1 MNEKIL
7 IVDDQKK
14 MVKMLKTCLE
24 KEGYSTVEAYDG
36 EEALEQFRLE
46 QPDLVLLDVMMPRLD
61 GLEFC
66 RRVREKAKTPIIII
80 SAKSEET
87 DKLVGLDLG
96 ADDYITKPFSLR
108 EMVARVRSLLR
119 RVQNGAAGA
128 DRVVEGPLVIDSKEH
143 SVEVEGVRVSLTPT
157 EFDMLLTLAAHP
169 GRVFSRRQL
178 IESAQGDFFEG
189 YERTV
194 DAHIGNIRKKINE
207 NAGEK
212 NLIETVYGVGYRYKA

>member
-36 EEALEQFRLE
+36 EEALEKFRRE
-46 QPDLVLLDVMMPRLD
+46 RPDLVLLDVMMPRLD
-61 GLEFC
+61 GFEFC
-66 RRVREKAKTPIIII
+66 RRVREKARTPIIII

-119 RVQNGAAGA
+119 RVQNGVVLAE
-128 DRVVEGPLVIDSKEH
+128 RIVEGPLVIDSSEH
-143 SVEVEGVRVSLTPT
+143 NVEVDGVPVSLTPT

-169 GRVFSRRQL
+169 GRVYSRRQL

-212 NLIETVYGVGYRYKA
+212 NLIETVYGVGYRFKA

>member
-14 MVKMLKTCLE
+14 MVQMLKTCLE

-119 RVQNGAAGA
+119 RVQSGAAGA
-128 DRVVEGPLVIDSKEH
+128 DRVVEGSLVIDSKEH
-143 SVEVEGVRVSLTPT
+143 SVEVEGVPVSLTPT
-157 EFDMLLTLAAHP
+157 EFDMLLALAAHP
-169 GRVFSRRQL
+169 GRVFTRRQL

-207 NAGEK
+207 NAAEK